1 MSTDNKHYVDL
12 WTKQSQM
19 FWTTVY
25 QVPIIAG
32 AMFAGWFA
40 LKSASQD
47 FLAQALL
54 VVGVIS
60 MVVQVLILKRMSQY
74 LNTFR
79 QAADRLIPSV
89 PAAFAGLS
97 GYVLGT
103 AVPALIAL
111 FFLVLFI
118 WSPAFDKAP
127 MAPSTPTAT
136 NPLPTVSSSAAPVA
150 TTPAS
155 APPIAP
161 NPSLKGTPAGK
172 PASAP

>member
-1 MSTDNKHYVDL
+1 MNTDNKHYLDL

-32 AMFAGWFA
+32 TMFAGWFA

-47 FLAQALL
+47 LLAQAILA
-54 VVGVIS
+54 VGLMS
-60 MVVQVLILKRMSQY
+60 MVVQVLILRRMSQY

-79 QAADRLIPSV
+79 LAADQLIPSV
-89 PAAFAGLS
+89 PAPFAGLS

-103 AVPALIAL
+103 AVPALIAV
-111 FFLVLFI
+111 FFLILFI
-118 WSPAFDKAP
+118 WSPAFYKAP
-127 MAPSTPTAT
+127 ISPSTATAT
-136 NPLPTVSSSAAPVA
+136 KQLPTLSSLAASVA

-155 APPIAP
+155 TPPNSSA
-161 NPSLKGTPAGK
+161 PSLEGM
-172 PASAP
+172 PASKPSSTP

>member
-1 MSTDNKHYVDL
+1 MITDNKHYVEL

-19 FWTTVY
+19 FWATVY
-25 QVPIIAG
+25 QVPIISG

-47 FLAQALL
+47 PLAQALL
-54 VVGVIS
+54 VVGMMS

-79 QAADRLIPSV
+79 QAAEGLIPNV
-89 PAAFAGLS
+89 PSAFAGLN

-111 FFLVLFI
+111 FFLILFI
-118 WSPAFDKAP
+118 WSPAFVKAP
-127 MAPSTPTAT
+127 TLHAVPAT
-136 NPLPTVSSSAAPVA
+136 TQPMPARLPLFAPVP
-150 TTPAS
+150 TTPVP
-155 APPIAP
+155 APPIVP
-161 NPSLKGTPAGK
+161 GPLLKGSVADK
-172 PASAP
+172 PASVP